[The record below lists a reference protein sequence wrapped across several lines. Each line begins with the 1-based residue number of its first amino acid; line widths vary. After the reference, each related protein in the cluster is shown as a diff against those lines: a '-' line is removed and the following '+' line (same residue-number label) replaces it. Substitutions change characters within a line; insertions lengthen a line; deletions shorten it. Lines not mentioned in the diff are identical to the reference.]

1 MLIGQSMREVFR
13 ESLTTTLQKMR
24 LSLTDTAQAYVVQLL
39 AEFSRSDAAF
49 AGVDD
54 RRPRLFDAIARASE
68 ADRHEAARIYKHL
81 GDSSLVMGG
90 FLADPSLSRSEYC
103 NLGMQGYSGA
113 SSALRASTA
122 SVLFDELAA
131 HFASIMTLLE
141 RMGVGIGLAPQTDE
155 PEAIVALLDRYERA
169 TTEAGRAEIRDAL
182 LALGV
187 KLASDA
193 VEN

>member
-13 ESLTTTLQKMR
+13 ESLTATLHKMR
-24 LSLTDTAQAYVVQLL
+24 LPLTDTAQAYVVQLL

-54 RRPRLFDAIARASE
+54 RRPRLFDSIARASE

-103 NLGMQGYSGA
+103 NLGVQGYVGA

-122 SVLFDELAA
+122 SALFDELAA
-131 HFASIMTLLE
+131 RFPSILTLLE
-141 RMGVGIGLAPQTDE
+141 RMGVGLGLAPERDE
-155 PEAIVALLDRYERA
+155 PAAVVALLDRYER
-169 TTEAGRAEIRDAL
+169 TTTPAGRAEIRDAL
-182 LALGV
+182 QALGV
-187 KLASDA
+187 QVDSDA
-193 VEN
+193 TQN